1 MKKTILT
8 LAAIA
13 TLASCADAYREERP
27 ISELNELRP
36 PVIIKGMGR
45 PNGSFPYVLLV
56 DGNGHT
62 VTMQHAVFDHAKV
75 GDTIVP
81 SPWKPFK
88 QGALMNKYA
97 ERLATR
103 K

>member
-1 MKKTILT
+1 MKRAIVT

-13 TLASCADAYREERP
+13 TLASCQKSDIDRMNDMRA
-27 ISELNELRP
+27 
-36 PVIIKGMGR
+36 PVIIKAIG
-45 PNGSFPYVLLV
+45 GSDSFGDIDVILV
-56 DGNGHT
+56 DADGHLEYFSG
-62 VTMQHAVFDHAKV
+62 QVFGRSKL

-88 QGALMNKYA
+88 QGALMDKYA

>member
-13 TLASCADAYREERP
+13 TLASCEYTQP
-27 ISELNELRP
+27 ISDLNELKP
-36 PVIIKGMGR
+36 PVIVKGLGR
-45 PNGSFPYVLLV
+45 PAGSFPYVLLI
-56 DGNGHT
+56 DGNGRT

-88 QGALMNKYA
+88 QSAVMDKYA
-97 ERLATR
+97 ERIATHP
-103 K
+103 